1 MICQRLGSQLDPEK
15 AEPRGWQYAALRD
28 HIGKLEGCC
37 RQMAAFREDARW
49 IRLGVQCAKMRRSA
63 QRHFIAQRWK
73 AFTEMMP
80 FFEAGVRSGAALAEQ
95 RTSVRGPILPKNA
108 SSWLVL
114 PEHQPFAGLRRT
126 IN

>member
-28 HIGKLEGCC
+28 HIGLLEGTC

-49 IRLGVQCAKMRRSA
+49 IRLGIQYAKLRRSA
-63 QRHFIAQRWK
+63 QKHFIAQRWK
-73 AFTEMMP
+73 AFTQMMP
-80 FFEAGVRSGAALAEQ
+80 IFEAGLRSVADLAEAK
-95 RTSVRGPILPKNA
+95 TGARGPILPKNA

-114 PEHQPFAGLRRT
+114 PTHDPFAGTRRT